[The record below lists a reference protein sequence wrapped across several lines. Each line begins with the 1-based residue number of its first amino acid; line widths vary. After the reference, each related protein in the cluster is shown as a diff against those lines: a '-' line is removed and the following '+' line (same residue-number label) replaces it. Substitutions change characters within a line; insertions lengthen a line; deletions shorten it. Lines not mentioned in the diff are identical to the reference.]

1 MGGLSIGKGINY
13 KTQGSQTLVNI
24 LGLGK
29 GVTCS
34 SSLTDS
40 LRSSQIYK
48 VNLSAFGTEISSVP
62 LVNLKN
68 KATVGS

>member
-48 VNLSAFGTEISSVP
+48 VNLSAFGTEISSVL